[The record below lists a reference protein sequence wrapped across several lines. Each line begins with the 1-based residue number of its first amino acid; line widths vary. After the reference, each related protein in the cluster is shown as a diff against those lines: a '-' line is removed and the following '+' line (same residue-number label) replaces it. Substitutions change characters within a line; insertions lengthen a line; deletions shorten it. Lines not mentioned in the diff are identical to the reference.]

1 MSTKNSWKSYG
12 GIYKTQKVTNL
23 GIGTIVVDEVITRK
37 KVLDTI
43 VFEEILTIKN
53 DLIQVGGTLST
64 YRPSKF
70 ASSTYHDQDVYIR
83 NKIILAGHNV
93 NKTISD
99 DPATSAIL
107 KIDNDAQGA
116 LVPLVGGDYDV
127 PLAGDAKNFIYGD
140 VTGNRIS
147 FGTETPSA
155 FIEINQPSTDENDQN
170 IFTVAT
176 GKPTGKTTLLKTINN
191 SSVDISA
198 NASTTTQ
205 SFAVSSNING
215 NLISTNNTF
224 TIDNTGVEKTIQ
236 VNSYDICMNAV
247 NNNEITSSINT
258 IINSGNYTQLTSK
271 TVISNREE
279 MEGLKDETLIV
290 YDNNNTT
297 YLKDYYNTTTEQ
309 YTTGNALTLATND
322 SSGNTFQHIITPSYK
337 GFAIGG
343 GSTIYDNTKSLGLLG
358 ILMDDSSTTDSS
370 FVPGISIFETGNKAV
385 NRSVTSVNTY
395 SPNTISHTMAINGA
409 THIGHGEIHIR
420 AYANFYINN
429 VRFSKQ
435 DPLYGMAVGK
445 KLEYSNSSPYTYNYL
460 KTVDGGINWTVEEM
474 NNSTYYGND
483 NLLLTAMPA
492 GSRGDNNLSY
502 LFDNNSNE
510 TGFLTLQ
517 NNNSQWNIGGPNVN
531 VKLTHINYN
540 DTLEIPKY
548 EYFVKSTN
556 NTTIYFNSDSGL
568 DVGVDTNEITNIVDI
583 TGHSDRVYLLDTA
596 GIVISY
602 RYEDQTSDIINKEY
616 HRTPTTPSTF
626 NKIYAYS
633 TSSVVAVGNNTIF
646 YSNNAN
652 IDGPTWTQIINTG
665 YNLTQVHLP
674 NERNAIALGT
684 RIADNV
690 GVLLYSDDYYHTW
703 HEVDDNTLNASGAK
717 QLVKGA
723 LQTTSNASIHMSSLS
738 TLVISYVVSESD
750 SRIVY
755 CHLPNLLNK
764 EHSTV
769 LDVSGNMQM
778 SGVVYQF

>member
-12 GIYKTQKVTNL
+12 GIYKTQEVTNL
-23 GIGTIVVDEVITRK
+23 GIGTLVVDEVIARK
-37 KVLDTI
+37 KILETL
-43 VFEEILTIKN
+43 VFEEILTLEN
-53 DLIQVGGTLST
+53 DFIQEIGNVNT
-64 YRPSKF
+64 YGISKF
-70 ASSTYHDQDVYIR
+70 DRSTYHNADVYIK
-83 NKIILAGHNV
+83 NKIILAGN
-93 NKTISD
+93 N
-99 DPATSAIL
+99 IL
-107 KIDNDAQGA
+107 ERDSNTDAQGA
-116 LVPLVGGDYDV
+116 LATLVGSDNIV

-140 VTGNRIS
+140 ITGNRIS
-147 FGTETPSA
+147 FGTDTPTA
-155 FIEINQPSTDENDQN
+155 FIEINQPSSDENDQN
-170 IFTVAT
+170 VFTVAT
-176 GKPTGKTTLLKTINN
+176 GKPNGRTTLLKTANN
-191 SSVDISA
+191 SGVDINA

-297 YLKDYYNTTTEQ
+297 YLKDYYNTTIEQ
-309 YTTGNALTLATND
+309 YTTGNALTLATNN

-343 GSTIYDNTKSLGLLG
+343 GSTVSDNTKSLGLLG

-370 FVPGISIFETGNKAV
+370 FVPGISIFETGNKV
-385 NRSVTSVNTY
+385 INRSVTSINTY
-395 SPNTISHTMAINGA
+395 SPNTLSHTMEINGA

-420 AYANFYINN
+420 GYANFYINN
-429 VRFSKQ
+429 VSFSKQ
-435 DPLYGMAVGK
+435 DPLYGFAIGK
-445 KLEYSNSSPYTYNYL
+445 KLTSSTSSPYTYYYL
-460 KTVDGGINWTVEEM
+460 KTVDGGSKWTVEEM
-474 NNSTYYGND
+474 NDGTYKQTSS
-483 NLLLTAMPA
+483 LLLTAVAA
-492 GSRGDNNLSY
+492 GNRDDNNNSY
-502 LFDNNSNE
+502 LFDTNSSE
-510 TGFLTLQ
+510 TGFLTLL
-517 NNNSQWNIGGPNVN
+517 NNGSQWVVGGPTVN
-531 VKLTHINYN
+531 VKLLCVNFN
-540 DTLEIPKY
+540 DTLQIPQY
-548 EYFVKSTN
+548 QYFVKSTDA
-556 NTTIYFNSDSGL
+556 TTIYFNSSSGI
-568 DVGVDTNEITNIVDI
+568 DVADDTNVITNIIDI
-583 TGHSDRVYLLDTA
+583 AGHSNRVYLLDTA
-596 GIVISY
+596 GTVISY
-602 RYEDQTSDIINKEY
+602 TYEDEANDIINKEY
-616 HRTPTTPSTF
+616 HQTPATTSTF

-633 TSSVVAVGNNTIF
+633 TSSVVAVGNNSIF
-646 YSNNAN
+646 YSNNAD

-684 RIADNV
+684 RIIDNV

-717 QLVKGA
+717 QLVKDA
-723 LQTTSNASIHMSSLS
+723 LQTTSNASMHMSGLS
-738 TLVISYVVSESD
+738 TIVISYVVSESD